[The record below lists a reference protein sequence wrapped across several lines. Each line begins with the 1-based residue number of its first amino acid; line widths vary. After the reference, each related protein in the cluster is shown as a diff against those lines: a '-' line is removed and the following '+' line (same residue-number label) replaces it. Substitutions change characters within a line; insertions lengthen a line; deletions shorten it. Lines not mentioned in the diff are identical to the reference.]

1 MEIIQDVNQLPMQIA
16 RYKSAWKSIEEQL
29 EHFEQFWPT
38 LCEKYFANAIHIERA
53 KTTMWQIDGTAFGKP
68 FTIQATPLAL
78 GEGDATKLY
87 AELLITMP
95 SIKGGD
101 PAELGRMLI
110 DRESELFSA
119 EGEKLLGN
127 YDDRASY
134 KLFTSIIN
142 AVLRQ
147 RAV

>member
-16 RYKSAWKSIEEQL
+16 RYKRAWESIEEQL

-38 LCEKYFANAIHIERA
+38 LCEKYFANAVHIERA
-53 KTTMWQIDGTAFGKP
+53 KASIWQLDGKAFGKP
-68 FTIQATPLAL
+68 FTVQASPLAL
-78 GEGDATKLY
+78 GDDESSKLY
-87 AELLITMP
+87 AELVITMP
-95 SIKGGD
+95 SIMGGE
-101 PAELGRMLI
+101 AVELARMLM

-134 KLFTSIIN
+134 RLFTSIIN
-142 AVLRQ
+142 AVLRE